1 MSYRFFATPPTVVFR
16 SSRLGED
23 FSKFPESSYR
33 SSKKKTENC
42 ANHDSYP
49 PPLGGVKE

>member
-33 SSKKKTENC
+33 SSKKKLKIVLTMTHTHHHLV
-42 ANHDSYP
+42 A
-49 PPLGGVKE
+49 